1 MHGSSEV
8 QRDGADCDCYCAEG
22 SLRLIWGDPPSIT
35 NIACAFGSGG
45 PVARDLERLDQVG
58 RFDDESG

>member
-1 MHGSSEV
+1 MVGVHRTS
-8 QRDGADCDCYCAEG
+8 GAL
-22 SLRLIWGDPPSIT
+22 LRLIWGDPPSIT
-35 NIACAFGSGG
+35 NVACAFGSGG